1 MPIRTLAAAF
11 LLATGFAGV
20 AAADLIVTGSDVN
33 IFSGTVELYSAGGQL
48 LSTTTALTV
57 ESDLGIDYYSTLD
70 PAFPLYVPL
79 MAQSIV
85 QQIQSN
91 VPGYNIPSRFS
102 NNLQT
107 FEDSNGLGIFGPGST
122 FNYPNFLTT
131 PASQQLFGI
140 LTTQSVP
147 FVITSDTGDVELT
160 SDVGDI
166 TNPADPPPPGKLG
179 VIQYFWGP
187 FGPFPT
193 DPNNTAE
200 GVVAVHLI
208 DRDIHLQ
215 EVTATPEP
223 NPRAALGLLCA
234 GLALYGWRRQRTSY
248 PAKAAPQCP
257 QFRQDSSAGRL
268 HCAQTRP
275 TAAPQLGQYAR
286 PALCSAPQ
294 DGHGR
299 VIGSR
304 SKKYKRMPIPYGTN
318 IASKVQTT

>member
-107 FEDSNGLGIFGPGST
+107 FEDSNG
-122 FNYPNFLTT
+122 
-131 PASQQLFGI
+131 
-140 LTTQSVP
+140 
-147 FVITSDTGDVELT
+147 
-160 SDVGDI
+160 
-166 TNPADPPPPGKLG
+166 
-179 VIQYFWGP
+179 
-187 FGPFPT
+187 
-193 DPNNTAE
+193 
-200 GVVAVHLI
+200 
-208 DRDIHLQ
+208 
-215 EVTATPEP
+215 
-223 NPRAALGLLCA
+223 
-234 GLALYGWRRQRTSY
+234 
-248 PAKAAPQCP
+248 
-257 QFRQDSSAGRL
+257 
-268 HCAQTRP
+268 
-275 TAAPQLGQYAR
+275 
-286 PALCSAPQ
+286 
-294 DGHGR
+294 
-299 VIGSR
+299 
-304 SKKYKRMPIPYGTN
+304 
-318 IASKVQTT
+318 